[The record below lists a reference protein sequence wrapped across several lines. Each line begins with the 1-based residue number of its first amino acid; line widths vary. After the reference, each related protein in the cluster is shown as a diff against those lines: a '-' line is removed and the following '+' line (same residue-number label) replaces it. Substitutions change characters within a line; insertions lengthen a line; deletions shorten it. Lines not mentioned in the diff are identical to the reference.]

1 MQKGTAT
8 RERLVAAAE
17 ALFGEHGYDGTSI
30 EAILDAAGVKRGA
43 LYHHFDSKKAL
54 FDAVVDRAI
63 ARIAEVVGTTA
74 RRAGPDPAAAL
85 RAGCTAWLEMAMDP
99 AIQRVVLLDPP
110 SVLGWDRLRALD
122 ETHTLGGLRRN
133 FELLARQG
141 RVPRDNA
148 DLLAH
153 MLLASLTELA
163 LHVARAEDQP
173 AALAAAR
180 SALDLL
186 LDRLLTAAS
195 SAGADATTSGK

>member
-1 MQKGTAT
+1 VDDLRVQRGAAT
-8 RERLVAAAE
+8 RERLVAEAE
-17 ALFGEHGYDGTSI
+17 TLFGEHGYDGTSI
-30 EAILDAAGVKRGA
+30 EAIIEATGVKRGA

-54 FDAVVDRAI
+54 FDAVVDRVI
-63 ARIAEVVGTTA
+63 ARIAAVVGATA
-74 RRAGPDPAAAL
+74 RRAAPDPVAAL
-85 RAGCTAWLEMAMDP
+85 RAGCVAWLEMAMEP
-99 AIQRVVLLDPP
+99 AIQRIVLLDPP

-133 FELLARQG
+133 FELIAKQG
-141 RVPRDNA
+141 RLPPDTV

-153 MLLASLTELA
+153 ILLAALTELA

-186 LDRLLTAAS
+186 LDRLLS
-195 SAGADATTSGK
+195 GEATTSAK